1 MKRLAL
7 CVLMSASLVMNSVT
21 AFAYDYSI
29 IREESSSQV
38 YDSAKFYID
47 SHLPKLVGM
56 EDSNGLGTGLVNYVN
71 LYSYTGNVAL
81 YFLRKESG
89 NSIQRVVFP
98 SNPSSGAF
106 IGSAN
111 SLTVS
116 RESLLDSSSSNY
128 TPAINAYFYWDNEY
142 AENKMDVYDKLI
154 FNTGSSYKFVSV
166 PVSNTESTDSI
177 EIKNTTINTL
187 DGSEAVNRVADSD
200 IKANELVGDIQYIP
214 VGVPVSVYNKYL
226 TEQSADSD
234 ITLYKVIVH
243 RNSDKTKGVSVSVDN
258 RGILSV
264 GNNESLGENNSIG
277 VDIEYIYKFKDGSD
291 LYNKYGK
298 LGSATKTVSV
308 YKDYPTMYREND
320 KEIPFY
326 GDYRGVGDKYF
337 YMNEH
342 LNNLFVNGYLGSTK
356 TVREA
361 DNSFVNS
368 DEHIIHWTID
378 DSGYRYDYVQN
389 SGLDISKIRT
399 MQAFL
404 NQTDKNPV
412 VKITPEAVNA
422 SEDSLYMKGQYFTSF
437 SDEFTKISTITYRG
451 SVFTYAFETAYGKN
465 NANSVTVKEMTR
477 DGGQAI
483 QGLFWDDGLNTSG
496 LKYGENKTKPS
507 DSDNSDNLALL
518 SGRIKDEVKAKDYE
532 EQRLVGWSVYSINYD
547 DRVALAYAYLGD
559 AYIGGVPTK
568 IEYVMGI
575 PLDTAIMKIEPV
587 EVSDMELYK
596 YWKYDNGKLSE
607 SDREKIGAM
616 LTRLNGGDWWK
627 FHTSGIPDRATYD
640 NIEDFWYVNVNILHR
655 TYKIQ
660 LTGGKIVRYRDS
672 YTVEDRDNNF
682 DSMPNPY
689 IDFSRNINDLDF
701 KYGDRE
707 GLSVEYTEELA
718 SPVKLGK
725 LKKEY
730 LVNLKTRSGKTVKEN
745 VPVRYR
751 VSIAQSQFDKYL
763 VELPKSLKP
772 DEEVAKT
779 AVTEIEEFLNN
790 KYDNAIANL
799 KDGDSK
805 FVGVDTTD
813 NYPTVTVR
821 YNNGFTEEADTD
833 RKYKFIESPIGE
845 VYVDGDAYESGDT
858 SAIQEEA
865 LKVLAKYLDDNGDS
879 LDNYSDFSVNSLDGY
894 SSLNVIEDGKFNSSS
909 MRIPTYYTVTSKNS
923 DDKQKTFT
931 FTLHPSVDLID
942 SIDTDFMVG
951 AEREL
956 TKEEYSE
963 IVSIASSY
971 GLMNEWFY
979 PELSN
984 AKYEFVPV
992 SDELAKVTV
1001 YTNLDKYGYANGKF
1015 TIQLKFTGFPQDK
1028 DLYDSFELD
1037 TDLVVSG
1044 SNLVHNDSDDWEAWG
1059 RPKPACPKTK
1069 KIITEVPAKPVEEP
1083 EKPKV
1088 SDNNIPKVSDSNI
1101 PKKHEPKRDKP
1112 SPKENVE
1119 PKVPNDRDYPRENDP
1134 KDPTVITYIPQ
1145 GNGGTEEL
1153 FKKDGSV
1160 NGTSIE
1166 KEQEEERIRQEMLD
1180 NELKAKNMKENTRG
1194 AVKTADT
1201 RHMILMFAM
1210 FMGSAVLFAI
1220 TILAKKKYEDNIG

>member
-1 MKRLAL
+1 
-7 CVLMSASLVMNSVT
+7 MSASLVMNSVT
-21 AFAYDYSI
+21 AFAYDYST

-71 LYSYTGNVAL
+71 LHSDSGNVNL
-81 YFLRKESG
+81 DFLGKDSG
-89 NSIQRVVFP
+89 NPINRVVFP

-111 SLTVS
+111 SLTVA

-166 PVSNTESTDSI
+166 PVSSNESTDSV
-177 EIKNTTINTL
+177 EITNTTINTL

-200 IKANELVGDIQYIP
+200 IKANELVGDVPYIP
-214 VGVPVSVYNKYL
+214 VGVPVSVYNKYF
-226 TEQSADSD
+226 TEQSTDND
-234 ITLYKVIVH
+234 IILYKVIVH
-243 RNSDKTKGVSVSVDN
+243 RNNEKTKGVSVSVDN

-277 VDIEYIYKFKDGSD
+277 VDVEYIYKFKDGSE
-291 LYNKYGK
+291 LFNKYGK

-320 KEIPFY
+320 KAIPFY
-326 GDYRGVGDKYF
+326 GDYRGSGDKYF

-342 LNNLFVNGYLGSTK
+342 LNNLFANGYLGSTK

-361 DNSFVNS
+361 DNSFVNA
-368 DEHIIHWTID
+368 DEHVIFWTID
-378 DSGYRYDYVQN
+378 DAYRGKYVQN

-404 NQTDKNPV
+404 NQTDKKPV
-412 VKITPEAVNA
+412 VKVTPEAVNA

-451 SVFTYAFETAYGKN
+451 SVFTYAFETSYGKN
-465 NANSVTVKEMTR
+465 NANAVTVKEMTR

-483 QGLFWDDGLNTSG
+483 QGLFWNSGLNTSG

-507 DSDNSDNLALL
+507 DADNNNNLALL
-518 SGRIKDEVKAKDYE
+518 SSRIKGEVIAKDYE

-547 DRVALAYAYLGD
+547 DRVALAYAYMDG

-568 IEYVMGI
+568 IEYVMAM

-587 EVSDMELYK
+587 EVPDMELYK
-596 YWKYDNGKLSE
+596 YLKYDNGKLSK
-607 SDREKIGAM
+607 SDKEKIEAM
-616 LTRLNGGDWWK
+616 LTHLNGDEWWK
-627 FHTSGIPDRATYD
+627 SHTSGIPDKAMYD
-640 NIEDFWYVNVNILHR
+640 DIKDFWYVDVDILHK
-655 TYKIQ
+655 TYRIP

-672 YTVEDRDNNF
+672 YAIDDRDNGF
-682 DSMPNPY
+682 DSVINPYYRISRLIDGSGYRYGDKERLAVEMPNE
-689 IDFSRNINDLDF
+689 LD
-701 KYGDRE
+701 KY
-707 GLSVEYTEELA
+707 
-718 SPVKLGK
+718 VKLGE
-725 LKKEY
+725 LHRRY
-730 LVNLKTRSGKTVKEN
+730 LVNLKTASGKSVKEN
-745 VPVRYR
+745 VPVDFR
-751 VSIAQSQFDKYL
+751 VSIAQSQFDSYL

-779 AVTEIEEFLNN
+779 AITVLEKYLNK
-790 KYDNAIANL
+790 KYNNAIANL
-799 KDGDSK
+799 KDGDSE
-805 FVGVDTTD
+805 FIGVDTAD

-833 RKYKFIESPIGE
+833 RKYRFIEEPIGQ
-845 VYVDGDAYESGDT
+845 VYVDGDAFEAGDT
-858 SAIQEEA
+858 ATIQEEA
-865 LKVLAKYLDDNGDS
+865 EKVLAKYLEDNGDS
-879 LDNYSDFSVNSLDGY
+879 IDSYSDFSVNRLDGY
-894 SSLNVIEDGKFNSSS
+894 SSLNVIENGEWNPDS
-909 MRIPTYYTVTSKNS
+909 MRIPAYYTITAKNL

-931 FTLHPSVDLID
+931 FTVHPSVDLID

-956 TKEEYSE
+956 TEKEYSE
-963 IVSIASSY
+963 IVRTASRY
-971 GLMNEWFY
+971 DLMDGWFY

-984 AKYEFVPV
+984 VKYEFVPV

-1001 YTNLDKYGYANGKF
+1001 YTNLDKYRHADGKF

-1028 DLYDSFELD
+1028 DLYASFELD

-1059 RPKPACPKTK
+1059 RPKPACPKTM
-1069 KIITEVPAKPVEEP
+1069 KIITEVPAKPIEEP
-1083 EKPKV
+1083 KKPKV
-1088 SDNNIPKVSDSNI
+1088 SDSNIQKVSDSNI

-1112 SPKENVE
+1112 SPKENEE
-1119 PKVPNDRDYPRENDP
+1119 PKVPNDKDYPRENDP

-1160 NGTSIE
+1160 NGTSR
-1166 KEQEEERIRQEMLD
+1166 EQEEERIRQEMLD
-1180 NELKAKNMKENTRG
+1180 NELKAKNMKANTRG

-1210 FMGSAVLFAI
+1210 FMGSAILFAI

>member
-21 AFAYDYSI
+21 AFAYDYST

-71 LYSYTGNVAL
+71 LHSDSGNVNL
-81 YFLRKESG
+81 DFLRKGSG
-89 NSIQRVVFP
+89 NPVNRVVFP

-142 AENKMDVYDKLI
+142 AENKMDTYDKLI

-166 PVSNTESTDSI
+166 PVSSNESTDSV
-177 EIKNTTINTL
+177 EIINTTINTL
-187 DGSEAVNRVADSD
+187 DGSEALNRVADSD
-200 IKANELVGDIQYIP
+200 IKANELVGDTLFIP
-214 VGVPVSVYNKYL
+214 VGIPVSVYNKYL

-264 GNNESLGENNSIG
+264 GNNESLGENNSID

-308 YKDYPTMYREND
+308 YKDYPTMYRENS
-320 KEIPFY
+320 KKLPFY
-326 GDYRGVGDKYF
+326 GDYRGSVDKFF
-337 YMNEH
+337 YMDEH
-342 LNNLFVNGYLGSTK
+342 LDNLFVNGYLGSTK

-361 DNSFVNS
+361 DNSFVS
-368 DEHIIHWTID
+368 ADEAVVNWGFNAWWD
-378 DSGYRYDYVQN
+378 DDITK
-389 SGLDISKIRT
+389 SGLDVSKVRT
-399 MQAFL
+399 MQGFL
-404 NQTDKNPV
+404 NQTDKKPV
-412 VKITPEAVNA
+412 VKVTPEAVNA
-422 SEDSLYMKGQYFTSF
+422 SKDSLYMKGQFFTSF

-451 SVFTYAFETAYGKN
+451 SVFTYAFDSSYGKN
-465 NANSVTVKEMTR
+465 NSNSITVNEMTR
-477 DGGQAI
+477 NGGQAI
-483 QGLFWDDGLNTSG
+483 SYLLWDTGIDTSG
-496 LKYGENKTKPS
+496 LKYGENRTKPS
-507 DSDNSDNLALL
+507 DADNVYNLALL
-518 SGRIKDEVKAKDYE
+518 SSRIKDAVEASGSRT
-532 EQRLVGWSVYSINYD
+532 RLSGWSVYSINYD
-547 DRVALAYAYLGD
+547 DRVALAYGYHDNAS
-559 AYIGGVPTK
+559 IGGVDVKP
-568 IEYVMGI
+568 EYVMGI
-575 PLDTAIMKIEPV
+575 PLDTAIMNIEPV
-587 EVSDMELYK
+587 EVPDMVLYK
-596 YWKYDNGKLSE
+596 KYYYLNGELS
-607 SDREKIGAM
+607 DADKEKIGAM
-616 LTRLNGGDWWK
+616 LTRLNGDDWWK
-627 FHTSGIPDRATYD
+627 SHSSEIPDRASYD
-640 NIEDFWYVNVNILHR
+640 ADSQSWYINMKILHKK
-655 TYKIQ
+655 YKIP
-660 LTGGKIVRYRDS
+660 LTGGKTVKYRDS
-672 YTVEDRDNNF
+672 YTISEYADTLDE
-682 DSMPNPY
+682 PTNPY
-689 IDFSRNINDLDF
+689 YAINSYLSNIDY
-701 KYGDRE
+701 KYDDKDKLTIEDSDILRE
-707 GLSVEYTEELA
+707 SVPMGELNRT
-718 SPVKLGK
+718 
-725 LKKEY
+725 Y
-730 LVNLKTRSGKTVKEN
+730 LVNLKTASGNLVKEN
-745 VPVRYR
+745 VPVTFR
-751 VSIAQSQFDKYL
+751 VAITQRAVNKLIA
-763 VELPKSLKP
+763 ELPKSLDS
-772 DEEVAKT
+772 DEELAKT
-779 AVTEIEEFLNN
+779 AVNEIEGYIN
-790 KYDNAIANL
+790 KEYHNL
-799 KDGDSK
+799 VSRMKNGDTEVLSI
-805 FVGVDTTD
+805 GVDD
-813 NYPTVTVR
+813 ESYPTVTVR
-821 YNNGFTEEADTD
+821 YDNGYTESSNTD
-833 RKYKFIESPIGE
+833 LAYKFIESPMGE
-845 VYVDGDAYESGDT
+845 VYVDGDSYESMDT
-858 SAIQEEA
+858 SVIQEEA
-865 LKVLAKYLDDNGDS
+865 EKVLAKYLEANGDS
-879 LDNYSDFSVNSLDGY
+879 IDSYSDFSINSLDDYTNLHRIVKGERKY
-894 SSLNVIEDGKFNSSS
+894 FDWDNSKYYLLKSTNADG
-909 MRIPTYYTVTSKNS
+909 
-923 DDKQKTFT
+923 KQKTFT
-931 FTLHPSVDLID
+931 FIVHPSVDLID

-956 TKEEYSE
+956 TKEEYSK
-963 IVSIASSY
+963 IVSTASRY
-971 GLMNEWFY
+971 DLMDGWIY

-984 AKYEFVPV
+984 VKYDFVPV

-1001 YTNLDKYGYANGKF
+1001 YTNLDKYGHANGKF

-1059 RPKPACPKTK
+1059 RPKPACPKTM

-1088 SDNNIPKVSDSNI
+1088 SDSNIPKVSDSNI

-1119 PKVPNDRDYPRENDP
+1119 PKVPNDKDYPRENEP

-1145 GNGGTEEL
+1145 GNGGTEDL

-1160 NGTSIE
+1160 NGASIE

-1180 NELKAKNMKENTRG
+1180 NELKAKNMKANTRG

>member
-21 AFAYDYSI
+21 AFAYDYST

-81 YFLRKESG
+81 DFLRKESG

-98 SNPSSGAF
+98 SNPDSGVF

-111 SLTVS
+111 SLTVA
-116 RESLLDSSSSNY
+116 RESLLDSNSSNY

-142 AENKMDVYDKLI
+142 AETKMDTYDKLI

-166 PVSNTESTDSI
+166 PVTNNESTESV
-177 EIKNTTINTL
+177 EITNTTINTL
-187 DGSEAVNRVADSD
+187 DGSETVNRVADSD
-200 IKANELVGDIQYIP
+200 IKANELVGDTLFIP

-226 TEQSADSD
+226 TEQSVDSD
-234 ITLYKVIVH
+234 VTLYKVIVH
-243 RNSDKTKGVSVSVDN
+243 RNSDKTKGVSISVDN

-277 VDIEYIYKFKDGSD
+277 VDVEYIYKFKDGSE

-320 KEIPFY
+320 KALPFY
-326 GDYRGVGDKYF
+326 GDYRGSGDKFF

-404 NQTDKNPV
+404 NQTDKKPV

-422 SEDSLYMKGQYFTSF
+422 SKDSLYMKGYYFSSF

-465 NANSVTVKEMTR
+465 TANSVTVKEMTR

-483 QGLFWDDGLNTSG
+483 QGLFWGDGLNTSG

-532 EQRLVGWSVYSINYD
+532 EQCLVGWSVYSINYD

-575 PLDTAIMKIEPV
+575 PLDTAIMKVEPV
-587 EVSDMELYK
+587 EVPDMELYK
-596 YWKYDNGKLSE
+596 YWNYDNGKLSE

-616 LTRLNGGDWWK
+616 LTHLNGDEWWK
-627 FHTSGIPDRATYD
+627 SHTSGIPDKAMYD
-640 NIEDFWYVNVNILHR
+640 DVKDFWYVDVDILHK
-655 TYKIQ
+655 TYKIP

-672 YTVEDRDNNF
+672 YIVEDRDNGF
-682 DSMPNPY
+682 DSVINQYYRISRMIDGSGYRYGDKERLAVEMPNE
-689 IDFSRNINDLDF
+689 LD
-701 KYGDRE
+701 KY
-707 GLSVEYTEELA
+707 
-718 SPVKLGK
+718 VKLGELHRK
-725 LKKEY
+725 Y
-730 LVNLKTRSGKTVKEN
+730 LVNLKTASGKPVKEN
-745 VPVRYR
+745 VPVDFR

-779 AVTEIEEFLNN
+779 AVTELEEFLNN

-799 KDGDSK
+799 KDGDSE

-821 YNNGFTEEADTD
+821 YNNGFTDEADTD
-833 RKYKFIESPIGE
+833 RKYKFVESSIGQ

-865 LKVLAKYLDDNGDS
+865 LKVLDKYLETNGDS
-879 LDNYSDFSVNSLDGY
+879 IDNYSDFSINSLDDYTELHRIVKGERKY
-894 SSLNVIEDGKFNSSS
+894 FGWDNSKYYLLKSTNADG
-909 MRIPTYYTVTSKNS
+909 
-923 DDKQKTFT
+923 KQKTFT
-931 FTLHPSVDLID
+931 FTVHPSVDLID

-963 IVSIASSY
+963 IVSTASRY
-971 GLMNEWFY
+971 DLMYEWFY

-984 AKYEFVPV
+984 VKYEFVPV

-1001 YTNLDKYGYANGKF
+1001 YTNLDKYGHANGKF
-1015 TIQLKFTGFPQDK
+1015 TIQLKFTGFPQNK

-1037 TDLVVSG
+1037 TNLVVSG

-1088 SDNNIPKVSDSNI
+1088 SDSNLPKVSDSNI

-1119 PKVPNDRDYPRENDP
+1119 PKVPNDKDYPRENEP

-1160 NGTSIE
+1160 NGTSR
-1166 KEQEEERIRQEMLD
+1166 EQEEERVRQEMLD
-1180 NELKAKNMKENTRG
+1180 NELKAKNMKANTRG
-1194 AVKTADT
+1194 TVKTADT

>member
-1 MKRLAL
+1 
-7 CVLMSASLVMNSVT
+7 MSASLVMNSVT
-21 AFAYDYSI
+21 AFAYDYST

-71 LYSYTGNVAL
+71 LHSDNGNVNL
-81 YFLRKESG
+81 DFLRKGSG
-89 NSIQRVVFP
+89 NPVNRVVFP

-142 AENKMDVYDKLI
+142 AENKMDTYDKLI

-166 PVSNTESTDSI
+166 PVSSNESTDSV
-177 EIKNTTINTL
+177 EIINTTINTL

-200 IKANELVGDIQYIP
+200 IKSKELVGDTLFIP
-214 VGVPVSVYNKYL
+214 VGVHVSVYNKYL

-243 RNSDKTKGVSVSVDN
+243 RNNEKTNGVQVSVDN

-264 GNNESLGENNSIG
+264 GNNESLGENSSVG
-277 VDIEYIYKFKDGSD
+277 VDVEYIYRFKDGSD

-308 YKDYPTMYREND
+308 YKDYPTMYRENS
-320 KEIPFY
+320 KKLPFY
-326 GDYRGVGDKYF
+326 GDYRGSGDKFF

-342 LNNLFVNGYLGSTK
+342 LDNLFVNGYLGSTK

-361 DNSFVNS
+361 DNSFVS
-368 DEHIIHWTID
+368 ADEAVVNWGFNAWWD
-378 DSGYRYDYVQN
+378 DDIAK
-389 SGLDISKIRT
+389 SGLDVSKVRT
-399 MQAFL
+399 MQGFL
-404 NQTDKNPV
+404 NQTDKKPV
-412 VKITPEAVNA
+412 VKVTPEAVNA
-422 SEDSLYMKGQYFTSF
+422 SKDSLYMKGQFFTSF

-451 SVFTYAFETAYGKN
+451 SVFTYAFDSSYGKN
-465 NANSVTVKEMTR
+465 NSNSITVNEMTR
-477 DGGQAI
+477 NGGQAI
-483 QGLFWDDGLNTSG
+483 SYLLWDTGIDTSG
-496 LKYGENKTKPS
+496 LKYGENRTKPS
-507 DSDNSDNLALL
+507 DADNVYNLALL
-518 SGRIKDEVKAKDYE
+518 SSRIKDAVEASGSRT
-532 EQRLVGWSVYSINYD
+532 RLSGWSVYSINYD
-547 DRVALAYAYLGD
+547 DRVALAYGYQDNAS
-559 AYIGGVPTK
+559 IGGVDVKP
-568 IEYVMGI
+568 EYVMGI
-575 PLDTAIMKIEPV
+575 PLDTAIMQIEPV
-587 EVSDMELYK
+587 EVPDMVLYK
-596 YWKYDNGKLSE
+596 KYYYLNGELS
-607 SDREKIGAM
+607 DADKEKIGAM
-616 LTRLNGGDWWK
+616 LTRLNGDDWWK
-627 FHTSGIPDRATYD
+627 SHSSEIPDRASYD
-640 NIEDFWYVNVNILHR
+640 ADSQSWYINMEILHKK
-655 TYKIQ
+655 YKIP
-660 LTGGKIVRYRDS
+660 LTGGKTVKYRDS
-672 YTVEDRDNNF
+672 YTISEYADTLDEQT
-682 DSMPNPY
+682 NPY
-689 IDFSRNINDLDF
+689 YAINSYLSNIDY
-701 KYGDRE
+701 KYDDKDKLTIEDSDILRE
-707 GLSVEYTEELA
+707 SVPMGELSKT
-718 SPVKLGK
+718 
-725 LKKEY
+725 Y
-730 LVNLKTRSGKTVKEN
+730 LVNLKTASGNLVKEN
-745 VPVRYR
+745 VPVTFR
-751 VSIAQSQFDKYL
+751 VAITQRAVNKLIA
-763 VELPKSLKP
+763 ELPKSLDS
-772 DEEVAKT
+772 DEELAKT
-779 AVTEIEEFLNN
+779 AVNEIEGYIN
-790 KYDNAIANL
+790 KEYHNL
-799 KDGDSK
+799 VSRMKNGDTEVLSI
-805 FVGVDTTD
+805 GVDD
-813 NYPTVTVR
+813 ENYPTVTVR
-821 YNNGFTEEADTD
+821 YDNGYTESSDTD
-833 RKYKFIESPIGE
+833 LVYKFRESPMGE
-845 VYVDGDAYESGDT
+845 VYVDGDSYESMDT
-858 SAIQEEA
+858 SVIQEEA
-865 LKVLAKYLDDNGDS
+865 EKVLSKYLEANGDS
-879 LDNYSDFSVNSLDGY
+879 IDNYSDFSINSLDDYTELHRIVNGERKY
-894 SSLNVIEDGKFNSSS
+894 FGWDNSKYYLLKSTNADG
-909 MRIPTYYTVTSKNS
+909 
-923 DDKQKTFT
+923 KQKTFT
-931 FTLHPSVDLID
+931 FTVHPSVDLID

-963 IVSIASSY
+963 IVSTASRY
-971 GLMNEWFY
+971 DLMDEWFY

-984 AKYEFVPV
+984 VKYEFVPV

-1001 YTNLDKYGYANGKF
+1001 YTNLDKYGHANGKF
-1015 TIQLKFTGFPQDK
+1015 TIQLKFTGFPQNK

-1044 SNLVHNDSDDWEAWG
+1044 SNLVHYDSDDWVAWG

-1088 SDNNIPKVSDSNI
+1088 SDSNIPKVSDSNI

-1112 SPKENVE
+1112 SPKENEE
-1119 PKVPNDRDYPRENDP
+1119 PKVPNDKDYPRENDP

-1160 NGTSIE
+1160 NGTSR
-1166 KEQEEERIRQEMLD
+1166 EQEEERIRQEMLD
-1180 NELKAKNMKENTRG
+1180 NELKAKNMKANTRG

>member
-21 AFAYDYSI
+21 AFAYDYST

-71 LYSYTGNVAL
+71 LHSDSGNVNL
-81 YFLRKESG
+81 DFLRKGSG
-89 NSIQRVVFP
+89 NPINRVVFP
-98 SNPSSGAF
+98 SNPSSSAF

-111 SLTVS
+111 NLTVS

-166 PVSNTESTDSI
+166 PVTNTESTESV
-177 EIKNTTINTL
+177 EITNTTINTL
-187 DGSEAVNRVADSD
+187 DGSETVNKVADSD
-200 IKANELVGDIQYIP
+200 IKANELVGDVPYIP
-214 VGVPVSVYNKYL
+214 VGVPISVYNKHF
-226 TEQSADSD
+226 TEQSADND

-243 RNSDKTKGVSVSVDN
+243 RNSEKTKGVSVSVDN

-264 GNNESLGENNSIG
+264 GNNTSLGDNNSIG
-277 VDIEYIYKFKDGSD
+277 VEIEYIYKFKDGSD

-298 LGSATKTVSV
+298 LGSVTKTVSV

-320 KEIPFY
+320 KALPFY
-326 GDYRGVGDKYF
+326 GDYRGSGDKFF

-404 NQTDKNPV
+404 NQTDKKPV

-422 SEDSLYMKGQYFTSF
+422 SKDSLYMKGYYFTSF

-465 NANSVTVKEMTR
+465 TANSVTVKEMTR

-483 QGLFWDDGLNTSG
+483 QGLFWGDGLNTSG

-518 SGRIKDEVKAKDYE
+518 SGRINDEVKAKDYE

-559 AYIGGVPTK
+559 AYIGGVSTK
-568 IEYVMGI
+568 IEYVMAM

-587 EVSDMELYK
+587 EVPDMVLYK
-596 YWKYDNGKLSE
+596 KYYYLNGELS
-607 SDREKIGAM
+607 DADKEKIGAM
-616 LTRLNGGDWWK
+616 LTRLNGDEWWK
-627 FHTSGIPDRATYD
+627 SHSSEIPDRASYD
-640 NIEDFWYVNVNILHR
+640 ADSQSWYIKMKILHL
-655 TYKIQ
+655 TYKIP
-660 LTGGKIVRYRDS
+660 LTGGKTVKYRDS
-672 YTVEDRDNNF
+672 YTISEYADTLDE
-682 DSMPNPY
+682 PTNPY
-689 IDFSRNINDLDF
+689 YAINSYLSNIDY
-701 KYGDRE
+701 KYDDKDKLTIEDSDTLRE
-707 GLSVEYTEELA
+707 SV
-718 SPVKLGK
+718 PMGK
-725 LKKEY
+725 LSKTY
-730 LVNLKTRSGKTVKEN
+730 LVNLKTASGNLVKEN
-745 VPVRYR
+745 VPVTFR
-751 VSIAQSQFDKYL
+751 VAITQRAVNKLIA
-763 VELPKSLKP
+763 ELPKSLDS

-779 AVTEIEEFLNN
+779 AVNEIEGYIN
-790 KYDNAIANL
+790 KEYHNL
-799 KDGDSK
+799 VSRMKNGDTEVLSI
-805 FVGVDTTD
+805 GVDD
-813 NYPTVTVR
+813 KNYPTVTVR
-821 YNNGFTEEADTD
+821 YDNGYTESSNTD
-833 RKYKFIESPIGE
+833 LAYKFIESPMGE
-845 VYVDGDAYESGDT
+845 VYVDGDSYESMDT
-858 SAIQEEA
+858 SVIQEEA
-865 LKVLAKYLDDNGDS
+865 EKVLSKYLEANGDS
-879 LDNYSDFSVNSLDGY
+879 IDNYSDFSINSLDDYTDLHRIVNGEHKY
-894 SSLNVIEDGKFNSSS
+894 FGWGNSKYYLLKSTNADG
-909 MRIPTYYTVTSKNS
+909 
-923 DDKQKTFT
+923 KQKTFT
-931 FTLHPSVDLID
+931 FTVHPSVDLID

-956 TKEEYSE
+956 TKEEYSK
-963 IVSIASSY
+963 IVSTASRY
-971 GLMNEWFY
+971 DLMDGWFY

-984 AKYEFVPV
+984 VKYEFVPV

-1001 YTNLDKYGYANGKF
+1001 YSNMEKFNNQHGKF

-1059 RPKPACPKTK
+1059 RPKPACPKTM

-1088 SDNNIPKVSDSNI
+1088 SDSNIPKVSDSNI

-1112 SPKENVE
+1112 SPKENEE
-1119 PKVPNDRDYPRENDP
+1119 PKVPNDKDYPRENDP

-1160 NGTSIE
+1160 NGTSR
-1166 KEQEEERIRQEMLD
+1166 EQEEERIRQEMID

-1201 RHMILMFAM
+1201 RHVILMFAM